1 MGFVSLSDD
10 LDNETQL
17 SSQWLRYLSQE
28 ILPLSY
34 LIRICRQWCG
44 CDITH
49 SPNIPNIAQW
59 MYFFFFFLPACT
71 TESFN
76 WTASSHRDKNS
87 QTENWLL
94 NNQTSAVI
102 TEDDGECFLL
112 TCRREG
118 NSNPYQ
124 SPLNFLCFSNCMKHY
139 YVLWCQGSSFAFG
152 QKPR

>member
-59 MYFFFFFLPACT
+59 MYFFFFFFACMYNRILQLDGQFT
-71 TESFN
+71 QRQKQSDWELAAKQPNICCYHRGRWWVF
-76 WTASSHRDKNS
+76 SSYL
-87 QTENWLL
+87 Q
-94 NNQTSAVI
+94 
-102 TEDDGECFLL
+102 
-112 TCRREG
+112 EG
-118 NSNPYQ
+118 RKLQ
-124 SPLNFLCFSNCMKHY
+124 SLSVPFKFP
-139 YVLWCQGSSFAFG
+139 VLQ
-152 QKPR
+152 

>member
-59 MYFFFFFLPACT
+59 MYFFFFFFCLHVQQNPST
-71 TESFN
+71 GRPVHTE
-76 WTASSHRDKNS
+76 TKTVR
-87 QTENWLL
+87 LR
-94 NNQTSAVI
+94 I
-102 TEDDGECFLL
+102 GC
-112 TCRREG
+112 
-118 NSNPYQ
+118 
-124 SPLNFLCFSNCMKHY
+124 
-139 YVLWCQGSSFAFG
+139 
-152 QKPR
+152 